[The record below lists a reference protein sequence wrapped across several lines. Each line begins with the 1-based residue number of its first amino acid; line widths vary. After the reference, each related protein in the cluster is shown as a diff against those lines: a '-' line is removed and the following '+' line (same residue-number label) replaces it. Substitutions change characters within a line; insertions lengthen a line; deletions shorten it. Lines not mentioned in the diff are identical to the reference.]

1 MLTLC
6 MLDFLEG
13 GIWFLMTV
21 EPSASF
27 FIWVKFPVTVVT
39 HAYTSATF
47 ESTFI
52 ANL

>member
-1 MLTLC
+1 
-6 MLDFLEG
+6 MLDFLEE
-13 GIWFLMTV
+13 GILFLMTV

-27 FIWVKFPVTVVT
+27 FIRVKFLVTVVI

-52 ANL
+52 ANF

>member
-1 MLTLC
+1 
-6 MLDFLEG
+6 
-13 GIWFLMTV
+13 MTV
-21 EPSASF
+21 EPIASF

-47 ESTFI
+47 ESAFI